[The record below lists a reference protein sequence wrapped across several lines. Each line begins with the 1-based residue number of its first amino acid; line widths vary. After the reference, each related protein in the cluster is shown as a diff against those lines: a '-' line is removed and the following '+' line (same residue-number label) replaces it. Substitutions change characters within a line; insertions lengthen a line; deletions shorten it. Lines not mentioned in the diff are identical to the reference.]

1 MASVHIPLFLD
12 GKLTTDFRSRSV
24 IDGSFRAKPEDYH
37 RLLKNDDRGQ
47 NLKLGNSDN
56 AIFFDWTKDPILSDR
71 TLSDAV
77 SVISK
82 EGIWD
87 LLERGRS
94 YAAMMEKRGDFRL
107 LE

>member
-1 MASVHIPLFLD
+1 M
-12 GKLTTDFRSRSV
+12 
-24 IDGSFRAKPEDYH
+24 DGSFRATPADYH
-37 RLLKNDDRGQ
+37 RLIKDDWNVDRSNQENNDH
-47 NLKLGNSDN
+47 
-56 AIFFDWTKDPILSDR
+56 AILFDWTKDPVLSDR

-94 YAAMMEKRGDFRL
+94 HAALMEKRGEFSLSMVFRRIKR
-107 LE
+107 